1 MYSNVGKYITVVKC
15 RLLVYHTDIVTF
27 YVSQSFLVLVQQRST
42 VNTSTYQIGYL
53 PKQQIAHFNT
63 ILTLCLN
70 QWNFMQPTLIRSRE
84 TLCVGLAR
92 RNNSSLES

>member
-1 MYSNVGKYITVVKC
+1 MYLNVGTYITVVKC

-27 YVSQSFLVLVQQRST
+27 YVSQLFLLLIQQRST
-42 VNTSTYQIGYL
+42 ANTSTYQIGYL

-63 ILTLCLN
+63 IVSLCLN
-70 QWNFMQPTLIRSRE
+70 QWNFMQPTLIRGRE
-84 TLCVGLAR
+84 KLCVGLAR